1 MDILNVILL
10 SLFSLI
16 ALFIL
21 TKLMG
26 YRQMSE
32 MSMFDYINGI
42 TIGSIAA
49 EMATSLEKDWW
60 LPLTAMVV
68 YALAAIVLSYISVK
82 SMAARRVISG
92 KPLILMDHDTIY
104 EKNLLKGKIDLSEML
119 LQCRVNGYFN
129 LSDLQTIILEPNGR
143 MSFLPKS
150 DKRPVIPEDMS
161 MTPEQEFLVANVII
175 DGHIMEKNL
184 QHAGKD
190 IQWLNKQMHAQNISN
205 LREFVNL
212 LKRKLKNIAF
222 FPFLSYTKNNDFNR
236 KGRNMQKKNILI
248 SVIDG
253 QGGGIGRQYI
263 SALTSVLPKDLPV
276 TIRALG
282 TNSLATSNMLK
293 GGANDGATGE
303 NAIVLNAGR
312 SDIIVGVVAIVVANA
327 ILGEL
332 TPTMAQAIGAS
343 NARRILIPF
352 DSCNT
357 RIAMLSNGP
366 LQAFIDQAV
375 RMTTDYIG
383 ELLQ

>member
-1 MDILNVILL
+1 MAILNVILL
-10 SLFSLI
+10 SLGSLI

-60 LPLTAMVV
+60 LPLTAMIV

-119 LQCRVNGYFN
+119 LQCRVNGYFI

-150 DKRPVIPEDMS
+150 EKRPVIPEDL
-161 MTPEQEFLVANVII
+161 TLAPEQEFLVANVII
-175 DGHIMEKNL
+175 DSHIMEKNL

-190 IQWLNKQMHAQNISN
+190 IQWLNKQMQIRNISN
-205 LREFVNL
+205 LG
-212 LKRKLKNIAF
+212 
-222 FPFLSYTKNNDFNR
+222 D
-236 KGRNMQKKNILI
+236 IL
-248 SVIDG
+248 
-253 QGGGIGRQYI
+253 
-263 SALTSVLPKDLPV
+263 
-276 TIRALG
+276 
-282 TNSLATSNMLK
+282 LATC
-293 GGANDGATGE
+293 D
-303 NAIVLNAGR
+303 LNNQVTFYQKTHQEMTR
-312 SDIIVGVVAIVVANA
+312 DI
-327 ILGEL
+327 L
-332 TPTMAQAIGAS
+332 
-343 NARRILIPF
+343 
-352 DSCNT
+352 D
-357 RIAMLSNGP
+357 
-366 LQAFIDQAV
+366 
-375 RMTTDYIG
+375 
-383 ELLQ
+383 

>member
-129 LSDLQTIILEPNGR
+129 LSDLQTILLEPNGR

-150 DKRPVIPEDMS
+150 DKRPVIPE
-161 MTPEQEFLVANVII
+161 QEFLVANVII
-175 DGHIMEKNL
+175 DGHIMERNL

-205 LREFVNL
+205 LREVL
-212 LKRKLKNIAF
+212 LA
-222 FPFLSYTKNNDFNR
+222 TCDMNN
-236 KGRNMQKKNILI
+236 
-248 SVIDG
+248 
-253 QGGGIGRQYI
+253 
-263 SALTSVLPKDLPV
+263 PV
-276 TIRALG
+276 TFYQKTHQEMTR
-282 TNSLATSNMLK
+282 
-293 GGANDGATGE
+293 
-303 NAIVLNAGR
+303 
-312 SDIIVGVVAIVVANA
+312 DI
-327 ILGEL
+327 L
-332 TPTMAQAIGAS
+332 
-343 NARRILIPF
+343 
-352 DSCNT
+352 D
-357 RIAMLSNGP
+357 
-366 LQAFIDQAV
+366 
-375 RMTTDYIG
+375 
-383 ELLQ
+383 

>member
-129 LSDLQTIILEPNGR
+129 LSDLQTIILEPNG
-143 MSFLPKS
+143 
-150 DKRPVIPEDMS
+150 VIPEDMS

-205 LREFVNL
+205 LRE
-212 LKRKLKNIAF
+212 
-222 FPFLSYTKNNDFNR
+222 
-236 KGRNMQKKNILI
+236 
-248 SVIDG
+248 
-253 QGGGIGRQYI
+253 
-263 SALTSVLPKDLPV
+263 VL
-276 TIRALG
+276 
-282 TNSLATSNMLK
+282 LATCDMHNQVTFYQKTHQKM
-293 GGANDGATGE
+293 T
-303 NAIVLNAGR
+303 
-312 SDIIVGVVAIVVANA
+312 SDI
-327 ILGEL
+327 L
-332 TPTMAQAIGAS
+332 
-343 NARRILIPF
+343 
-352 DSCNT
+352 D
-357 RIAMLSNGP
+357 
-366 LQAFIDQAV
+366 
-375 RMTTDYIG
+375 
-383 ELLQ
+383 

>member
-60 LPLTAMVV
+60 LPLTAMIV

-82 SMAARRVISG
+82 SMAAHRVISG
-92 KPLILMDHDTIY
+92 KPLILMDHGTVY

-129 LSDLQTIILEPNGR
+129 LSDLQTILLEPNGR

-150 DKRPVIPEDMS
+150 DKRPVTPKDMDLV
-161 MTPEQEFLVANVII
+161 PEQDFLVANVII
-175 DGHIMEKNL
+175 DGHIIKKNL

-205 LREFVNL
+205 LRGSF
-212 LKRKLKNIAF
+212 
-222 FPFLSYTKNNDFNR
+222 
-236 KGRNMQKKNILI
+236 
-248 SVIDG
+248 
-253 QGGGIGRQYI
+253 
-263 SALTSVLPKDLPV
+263 
-276 TIRALG
+276 
-282 TNSLATSNMLK
+282 
-293 GGANDGATGE
+293 
-303 NAIVLNAGR
+303 AGYLR
-312 SDIIVGVVAIVVANA
+312 HA
-327 ILGEL
+327 
-332 TPTMAQAIGAS
+332 
-343 NARRILIPF
+343 
-352 DSCNT
+352 
-357 RIAMLSNGP
+357 
-366 LQAFIDQAV
+366 
-375 RMTTDYIG
+375 
-383 ELLQ
+383 

>member
-161 MTPEQEFLVANVII
+161 MII

-205 LREFVNL
+205 LRE
-212 LKRKLKNIAF
+212 
-222 FPFLSYTKNNDFNR
+222 
-236 KGRNMQKKNILI
+236 
-248 SVIDG
+248 
-253 QGGGIGRQYI
+253 
-263 SALTSVLPKDLPV
+263 VL
-276 TIRALG
+276 
-282 TNSLATSNMLK
+282 LATCDMNNQVTFYQKTHQEM
-293 GGANDGATGE
+293 T
-303 NAIVLNAGR
+303 R
-312 SDIIVGVVAIVVANA
+312 DI
-327 ILGEL
+327 L
-332 TPTMAQAIGAS
+332 
-343 NARRILIPF
+343 
-352 DSCNT
+352 D
-357 RIAMLSNGP
+357 
-366 LQAFIDQAV
+366 
-375 RMTTDYIG
+375 
-383 ELLQ
+383 

>member
-1 MDILNVILL
+1 MAILNVILL
-10 SLFSLI
+10 SLGSLI

-60 LPLTAMVV
+60 LPLTAMIV

-150 DKRPVIPEDMS
+150 EKRPVIPEDL
-161 MTPEQEFLVANVII
+161 TPEQEFLVANVII

-190 IQWLNKQMHAQNISN
+190 TQWLNKQMQIRNISN
-205 LREFVNL
+205 LG
-212 LKRKLKNIAF
+212 
-222 FPFLSYTKNNDFNR
+222 D
-236 KGRNMQKKNILI
+236 IL
-248 SVIDG
+248 
-253 QGGGIGRQYI
+253 
-263 SALTSVLPKDLPV
+263 
-276 TIRALG
+276 
-282 TNSLATSNMLK
+282 LATC
-293 GGANDGATGE
+293 D
-303 NAIVLNAGR
+303 LNNQVTFYR
-312 SDIIVGVVAIVVANA
+312 KTHQEMTRDI
-327 ILGEL
+327 L
-332 TPTMAQAIGAS
+332 
-343 NARRILIPF
+343 
-352 DSCNT
+352 D
-357 RIAMLSNGP
+357 
-366 LQAFIDQAV
+366 
-375 RMTTDYIG
+375 
-383 ELLQ
+383 

>member
-1 MDILNVILL
+1 MAILNVILL
-10 SLFSLI
+10 SLGSLI

-60 LPLTAMVV
+60 LPLTAMIV

-104 EKNLLKGKIDLSEML
+104 EKNLKGKIDLSEML

-150 DKRPVIPEDMS
+150 EKRPVIPEDL
-161 MTPEQEFLVANVII
+161 TLAPEQEFLVANVII

-190 IQWLNKQMHAQNISN
+190 TQWLNKQMQIRNISN
-205 LREFVNL
+205 LG
-212 LKRKLKNIAF
+212 
-222 FPFLSYTKNNDFNR
+222 D
-236 KGRNMQKKNILI
+236 IL
-248 SVIDG
+248 
-253 QGGGIGRQYI
+253 
-263 SALTSVLPKDLPV
+263 
-276 TIRALG
+276 
-282 TNSLATSNMLK
+282 LATC
-293 GGANDGATGE
+293 D
-303 NAIVLNAGR
+303 LNNQVTFYR
-312 SDIIVGVVAIVVANA
+312 KTHQEMTRDI
-327 ILGEL
+327 L
-332 TPTMAQAIGAS
+332 
-343 NARRILIPF
+343 
-352 DSCNT
+352 D
-357 RIAMLSNGP
+357 
-366 LQAFIDQAV
+366 
-375 RMTTDYIG
+375 
-383 ELLQ
+383 

>member
-92 KPLILMDHDTIY
+92 KPLILMDHDIVDETNLNRQQFATID
-104 EKNLLKGKIDLSEML
+104 KIDLSEML

-129 LSDLQTIILEPNGR
+129 LSDLQTILLEPNGR

-175 DGHIMEKNL
+175 DGHIMERNL

-205 LREFVNL
+205 LRE
-212 LKRKLKNIAF
+212 
-222 FPFLSYTKNNDFNR
+222 
-236 KGRNMQKKNILI
+236 
-248 SVIDG
+248 
-253 QGGGIGRQYI
+253 
-263 SALTSVLPKDLPV
+263 VL
-276 TIRALG
+276 
-282 TNSLATSNMLK
+282 LATCDMNNQVTFYQKTHQEM
-293 GGANDGATGE
+293 T
-303 NAIVLNAGR
+303 R
-312 SDIIVGVVAIVVANA
+312 DI
-327 ILGEL
+327 L
-332 TPTMAQAIGAS
+332 
-343 NARRILIPF
+343 
-352 DSCNT
+352 D
-357 RIAMLSNGP
+357 
-366 LQAFIDQAV
+366 
-375 RMTTDYIG
+375 
-383 ELLQ
+383 

>member
-1 MDILNVILL
+1 MQEIIYIIVL
-10 SLFSLI
+10 SFGSIITLFV
-16 ALFIL
+16 L

-60 LPLTAMVV
+60 LPLTAMIV

-150 DKRPVIPEDMS
+150 EKRPVIPEDL
-161 MTPEQEFLVANVII
+161 TLAPEQEFLVANVII

-190 IQWLNKQMHAQNISN
+190 TQWLNKQMQIRNISN
-205 LREFVNL
+205 LG
-212 LKRKLKNIAF
+212 
-222 FPFLSYTKNNDFNR
+222 D
-236 KGRNMQKKNILI
+236 IL
-248 SVIDG
+248 
-253 QGGGIGRQYI
+253 
-263 SALTSVLPKDLPV
+263 
-276 TIRALG
+276 
-282 TNSLATSNMLK
+282 LATC
-293 GGANDGATGE
+293 D
-303 NAIVLNAGR
+303 LNNQVTFYQKTHQEMTR
-312 SDIIVGVVAIVVANA
+312 DI
-327 ILGEL
+327 L
-332 TPTMAQAIGAS
+332 
-343 NARRILIPF
+343 
-352 DSCNT
+352 D
-357 RIAMLSNGP
+357 
-366 LQAFIDQAV
+366 
-375 RMTTDYIG
+375 
-383 ELLQ
+383 

>member
-143 MSFLPKS
+143 TEFLSQNPTNVPSF
-150 DKRPVIPEDMS
+150 PEDMS

-190 IQWLNKQMHAQNISN
+190 IQWLNKQMHTQNISN
-205 LREFVNL
+205 LRE
-212 LKRKLKNIAF
+212 
-222 FPFLSYTKNNDFNR
+222 
-236 KGRNMQKKNILI
+236 
-248 SVIDG
+248 
-253 QGGGIGRQYI
+253 
-263 SALTSVLPKDLPV
+263 VL
-276 TIRALG
+276 
-282 TNSLATSNMLK
+282 LATCDMHNQVTFYQKTHQEM
-293 GGANDGATGE
+293 T
-303 NAIVLNAGR
+303 R
-312 SDIIVGVVAIVVANA
+312 DI
-327 ILGEL
+327 L
-332 TPTMAQAIGAS
+332 
-343 NARRILIPF
+343 
-352 DSCNT
+352 D
-357 RIAMLSNGP
+357 
-366 LQAFIDQAV
+366 
-375 RMTTDYIG
+375 
-383 ELLQ
+383 

>member
-1 MDILNVILL
+1 MILDFQTMIKNFGGVFFFFLTIILL
-10 SLFSLI
+10 SLGSLI

-60 LPLTAMVV
+60 LPLTAMIV

-92 KPLILMDHDTIY
+92 KPLILMDHDTVY

-129 LSDLQTIILEPNGR
+129 LSDLQTILLEPNGR

-150 DKRPVIPEDMS
+150 DKRPVTPKDMDLV
-161 MTPEQEFLVANVII
+161 PEQDFLVNVII
-175 DGHIMEKNL
+175 DGHIIKKNL

-205 LREFVNL
+205 LRE
-212 LKRKLKNIAF
+212 
-222 FPFLSYTKNNDFNR
+222 
-236 KGRNMQKKNILI
+236 
-248 SVIDG
+248 
-253 QGGGIGRQYI
+253 
-263 SALTSVLPKDLPV
+263 VL
-276 TIRALG
+276 
-282 TNSLATSNMLK
+282 LATCDMNNQVTFYQKTHQEM
-293 GGANDGATGE
+293 T
-303 NAIVLNAGR
+303 R
-312 SDIIVGVVAIVVANA
+312 DI
-327 ILGEL
+327 L
-332 TPTMAQAIGAS
+332 
-343 NARRILIPF
+343 
-352 DSCNT
+352 D
-357 RIAMLSNGP
+357 
-366 LQAFIDQAV
+366 
-375 RMTTDYIG
+375 
-383 ELLQ
+383 